1 MSTKRDLVEAHAFS
15 RRRLVTAFLSG
26 APGGR
31 EVEPVR
37 PGRAL
42 VGGIALSV
50 LLLAGAA
57 IAGFFRPPTPADW
70 REPGMVISKERG
82 TPYVILESG
91 DEPRRLV
98 NVTSGMLILGSGFE
112 LRTVKQ
118 DEINKHVGGDSIG
131 IFGAP
136 DDPPEA
142 GALVSDGWTA
152 CVVGG
157 GGLRLRI
164 DDDAALATPA
174 PTGAAVVR
182 SSGDDGGYYL
192 VAQTERGARRLALPA
207 TDDSRIAITNALGG
221 VQDLGTVSP
230 AWLDLIPEGPALEL
244 TSFPVGAGG
253 AADYM
258 GSGFSVGD
266 IVEASG
272 QVYLLGTDGPMPL
285 SGFAELIYVALGGPA
300 ERQTSGPMSTRTVP
314 APSGWPAQAPSATE
328 LDPTADGSR
337 ELCAVLST
345 DADRETQAMLA
356 TAPVPAASADGVDD
370 GIAVEVA
377 TARGAYVLG
386 ADHGDRTGGQPWLID
401 SAGRRYPLGGPA
413 GETADSLGYG
423 SFDPPTVPDAWIELI
438 GSCGP
443 ELSRELAL
451 GTPDLAAQKMTCE

>member
-91 DEPRRLV
+91 DSPRRLV
-98 NVTSGMLILGSGFE
+98 NVTSGMLILGAGYD

-118 DEINKHVGGDSIG
+118 DEINKYVGGDSIG

-136 DDPPEA
+136 DDPPESE
-142 GALVSDGWTA
+142 ALVSNGWTSCA
-152 CVVGG
+152 VGG
-157 GGLRLRI
+157 AGMRLRI
-164 DDDAALATPA
+164 DDDPRLAIPA
-174 PTGAAVVR
+174 PSGAAVVR
-182 SSGDDGGYYL
+182 SSGADATYYL
-192 VAQTERGARRLALPA
+192 VVQTDRGARRLALPGDEA
-207 TDDSRIAITNALGG
+207 PRTAITNALRG
-221 VQDLGTVSP
+221 VEELGTVSP
-230 AWLDLIPEGPALEL
+230 AWLNLVPEGAALDL
-244 TSFPVGAGG
+244 TSFPVSGGG

-258 GSGFSVGD
+258 EAGFSVGD
-266 IVEASG
+266 VVEASG
-272 QVYLLGTDGPMPL
+272 QLYLLGADGPMPL
-285 SGFAELIYVALGGPA
+285 DPFAELIYGALGGSS
-300 ERQTSGPMSTRTVP
+300 EHRSSGPMTTRTVA
-314 APSGWPAQAPSATE
+314 APNGWPGRAPAATD
-328 LDPTADGSR
+328 LDPTNRGAN
-337 ELCAVLST
+337 ELCVVMATSADTETYAV
-345 DADRETQAMLA
+345 LA
-356 TAPVPAASADGVDD
+356 TAPVPEASAAEVAE
-370 GIAVEVA
+370 GIAVDVA

-401 SAGRRYPLGGPA
+401 SSGRRYPLGGPA
-413 GETADSLGYG
+413 GETAASLGYG
-423 SFDPPTVPDAWIELI
+423 SYDPPTVPDAWIELI

-451 GTPDLAAQKMTCE
+451 GTPDLAQQQMTCG